1 MLELRQHKE
10 RVENIQR
17 QIIMQ
22 PTYSQLSTL
31 CGGARLILL
40 DANEF
45 IPNRDFKNLD
55 AYRGYG
61 DHVNSYVRWYC
72 NRNRKVEGDEW
83 DKLYWQTYLNGARA
97 RIFNDYLLF
106 LEHKREPRKMF
117 YKPKIKQ
124 FEKFQLIESYQG
136 MLDDKYDIL
145 CISMPPGTGKAQ
157 PLYSKVLT
165 PNGFVQMGDLKVGD
179 KVFAANGNEST
190 VVGIF
195 PQGKRKIYE
204 ITLDDGSKCR
214 ASDNHLWTVQS
225 RHDRRISKKHP
236 RETYRTITT
245 EDMIKNLYVE
255 NGKRKNYSIDYIKP
269 IDFPT
274 AELKLHPYVMG
285 ILIGD
290 GYLGGTPTFST
301 GDPEVIDLVNSFL
314 PPGYKVKHKDRCTY
328 IINGHEK
335 ERRPNS
341 LVTKAVKEYGLFGH
355 TAAQKF
361 IPKNYLYG
369 SKEQRLWLLKGLM
382 DADGT
387 TDGGNASYCTISE
400 QLANDIIELV
410 HSLGGYASKQV
421 KKSGYKD
428 KNGNYVTCH
437 DSYNVQMEFD
447 SSNSQIF
454 ATTKKQS
461 KYKPKRERIRRFVK
475 SIEYIGDDEC
485 QCIYIDDSS
494 HLYITDDYIATHNT
508 TLLKFFH
515 SAVIGWFPD
524 DYSLFY
530 SHSGDITRMYYDGV
544 YQMVDDALEY
554 AWHDIFPDLKI
565 TSTNAL
571 MQQFNVGK
579 YKPFPSLQTTS
590 VGAKSA
596 GKVRASKFLLTDDM
610 IGSLEETLN
619 KNYLDKMWG
628 AYTVDALQR
637 KTVDSNNN
645 PCKEIMQATR
655 WSTQDVIGRL
665 IDIYDGNNRVRVIS
679 IPATDPETGD
689 SNFDYAIGGFT
700 KEFFAKQALL
710 MDDVSYNCLYMQQP
724 VEREGLLFPE
734 EKIMRYKELP
744 TSKIE
749 CITAQADTKSTG
761 TDFFVLPVLIKYE
774 GKDLYYCVDCV
785 CSNSSDY
792 EAQYENS
799 ANLLADNKVEDCEF
813 EGNSGGDRVSLEVD
827 KRVLE
832 KGWICNIS
840 SRMTETNKEARIY
853 QCSNWILQHVVF
865 KDKKLYTP
873 KEPYGVMM
881 SLLAQYST
889 SGKKQLDDVPDTFAN
904 FALRIQRRKPRPTR
918 IINSIY

>member
-22 PTYSQLSTL
+22 PTYSQLNTL

-190 VVGIF
+190 VTGIF
-195 PQGKRKIYE
+195 PQGLRKIYE
-204 ITLDDGSKCR
+204 ITLENSYKCR
-214 ASDNHLWTVQS
+214 ASDNHLWLS
-225 RHDRRISKKHP
+225 IY
-236 RETYRTITT
+236 ET
-245 EDMIKNLYVE
+245 
-255 NGKRKNYSIDYIKP
+255 
-269 IDFPT
+269 
-274 AELKLHPYVMG
+274 
-285 ILIGD
+285 
-290 GYLGGTPTFST
+290 
-301 GDPEVIDLVNSFL
+301 
-314 PPGYKVKHKDRCTY
+314 
-328 IINGHEK
+328 
-335 ERRPNS
+335 
-341 LVTKAVKEYGLFGH
+341 
-355 TAAQKF
+355 
-361 IPKNYLYG
+361 
-369 SKEQRLWLLKGLM
+369 
-382 DADGT
+382 
-387 TDGGNASYCTISE
+387 
-400 QLANDIIELV
+400 
-410 HSLGGYASKQV
+410 SLGV
-421 KKSGYKD
+421 SGYQK
-428 KNGNYVTCH
+428 VVET
-437 DSYNVQMEFD
+437 SRML
-447 SSNSQIF
+447 
-454 ATTKKQS
+454 
-461 KYKPKRERIRRFVK
+461 YKPTHFYIPCISGENFNHFEYCRIK
-475 SIEYIGDDEC
+475 SIKYVGLDEC
-485 QCIYIDDSS
+485 QCIYIDDPS
-494 HLYITDDYIATHNT
+494 HLYVTDDYIVTHNT

-610 IGSLEETLN
+610 IGSLEEALS
-619 KNYLDKMWG
+619 KNYLDKMWR

-637 KTVDSNNN
+637 KIVDSNNN

-749 CITAQADTKSTG
+749 RITAQADTKSTG
-761 TDFFVLPVLIKYE
+761 TDFFVLPVLTKYE

-785 CSNSSDY
+785 CSSSPDY

-799 ANLLADNKVEDCEF
+799 ANLLVDNKVEDCEF

>member
-22 PTYSQLSTL
+22 PTYSQLNTL

-55 AYRGYG
+55 AYRRYG

-165 PNGFVQMGDLKVGD
+165 PNGFVRMGDLKVGD
-179 KVFAANGNEST
+179 KVFAANGNKST
-190 VVGIF
+190 VTGIF
-195 PQGKRKIYE
+195 PQGLRKIYE
-204 ITLDDGSKCR
+204 ITLENGYKCR
-214 ASDNHLWTVQS
+214 ASDNHLWLS
-225 RHDRRISKKHP
+225 IY
-236 RETYRTITT
+236 ETS
-245 EDMIKNLYVE
+245 L
-255 NGKRKNYSIDYIKP
+255 
-269 IDFPT
+269 
-274 AELKLHPYVMG
+274 
-285 ILIGD
+285 
-290 GYLGGTPTFST
+290 
-301 GDPEVIDLVNSFL
+301 EV
-314 PPGYKVKHKDRCTY
+314 
-328 IINGHEK
+328 
-335 ERRPNS
+335 
-341 LVTKAVKEYGLFGH
+341 
-355 TAAQKF
+355 
-361 IPKNYLYG
+361 
-369 SKEQRLWLLKGLM
+369 
-382 DADGT
+382 
-387 TDGGNASYCTISE
+387 
-400 QLANDIIELV
+400 
-410 HSLGGYASKQV
+410 
-421 KKSGYKD
+421 SGYQK
-428 KNGNYVTCH
+428 VVET
-437 DSYNVQMEFD
+437 SRML
-447 SSNSQIF
+447 
-454 ATTKKQS
+454 
-461 KYKPKRERIRRFVK
+461 YKPTRFYIPCISGENFNHFEYCRIK
-475 SIEYIGDDEC
+475 SIKYVGLDEC
-485 QCIYIDDSS
+485 QCIYIDDPS
-494 HLYITDDYIATHNT
+494 HLYVTDDYIVTHNT

-544 YQMVDDALEY
+544 YQMVDDSLEY

-610 IGSLEETLN
+610 IGSLEEALN

-679 IPATDPETGD
+679 IPATDTETGD

-749 CITAQADTKSTG
+749 RITAQADTKSTG

>member
-1 MLELRQHKE
+1 MLRKEEPLFLLELRQHKE

-145 CISMPPGTGKAQ
+145 CISMPPGTGK
-157 PLYSKVLT
+157 
-165 PNGFVQMGDLKVGD
+165 
-179 KVFAANGNEST
+179 
-190 VVGIF
+190 
-195 PQGKRKIYE
+195 
-204 ITLDDGSKCR
+204 
-214 ASDNHLWTVQS
+214 
-225 RHDRRISKKHP
+225 
-236 RETYRTITT
+236 
-245 EDMIKNLYVE
+245 
-255 NGKRKNYSIDYIKP
+255 
-269 IDFPT
+269 
-274 AELKLHPYVMG
+274 
-285 ILIGD
+285 
-290 GYLGGTPTFST
+290 
-301 GDPEVIDLVNSFL
+301 
-314 PPGYKVKHKDRCTY
+314 
-328 IINGHEK
+328 
-335 ERRPNS
+335 
-341 LVTKAVKEYGLFGH
+341 
-355 TAAQKF
+355 
-361 IPKNYLYG
+361 
-369 SKEQRLWLLKGLM
+369 
-382 DADGT
+382 
-387 TDGGNASYCTISE
+387 
-400 QLANDIIELV
+400 
-410 HSLGGYASKQV
+410 
-421 KKSGYKD
+421 
-428 KNGNYVTCH
+428 
-437 DSYNVQMEFD
+437 
-447 SSNSQIF
+447 
-454 ATTKKQS
+454 
-461 KYKPKRERIRRFVK
+461 
-475 SIEYIGDDEC
+475 
-485 QCIYIDDSS
+485 
-494 HLYITDDYIATHNT
+494 T

-530 SHSGDITRMYYDGV
+530 SHSSDITRMYYDGV
-544 YQMVDDALEY
+544 YQMVDDSLEY

-610 IGSLEETLN
+610 IGSLEEALN

-665 IDIYDGNNRVRVIS
+665 IDIYEGNNRVRVIS

-710 MDDVSYNCLYMQQP
+710 MDDVSYNCLYKQRP

-749 CITAQADTKSTG
+749 RITAQADTKSTG

-853 QCSNWILQHVVF
+853 QCSNWILQHIVF

-904 FALRIQRRKPRPTR
+904 FALRIQRGKPRPTR

>member
-22 PTYSQLSTL
+22 PTYSQLNTL

-55 AYRGYG
+55 AYRRYG

-145 CISMPPGTGKAQ
+145 CISMPPGTGK
-157 PLYSKVLT
+157 
-165 PNGFVQMGDLKVGD
+165 
-179 KVFAANGNEST
+179 
-190 VVGIF
+190 
-195 PQGKRKIYE
+195 
-204 ITLDDGSKCR
+204 
-214 ASDNHLWTVQS
+214 
-225 RHDRRISKKHP
+225 
-236 RETYRTITT
+236 
-245 EDMIKNLYVE
+245 
-255 NGKRKNYSIDYIKP
+255 
-269 IDFPT
+269 
-274 AELKLHPYVMG
+274 
-285 ILIGD
+285 
-290 GYLGGTPTFST
+290 
-301 GDPEVIDLVNSFL
+301 
-314 PPGYKVKHKDRCTY
+314 
-328 IINGHEK
+328 
-335 ERRPNS
+335 
-341 LVTKAVKEYGLFGH
+341 
-355 TAAQKF
+355 
-361 IPKNYLYG
+361 
-369 SKEQRLWLLKGLM
+369 
-382 DADGT
+382 
-387 TDGGNASYCTISE
+387 
-400 QLANDIIELV
+400 
-410 HSLGGYASKQV
+410 
-421 KKSGYKD
+421 
-428 KNGNYVTCH
+428 
-437 DSYNVQMEFD
+437 
-447 SSNSQIF
+447 
-454 ATTKKQS
+454 
-461 KYKPKRERIRRFVK
+461 
-475 SIEYIGDDEC
+475 
-485 QCIYIDDSS
+485 
-494 HLYITDDYIATHNT
+494 T

-610 IGSLEETLN
+610 IGSLEEALN

-749 CITAQADTKSTG
+749 RITAQADTKSTG

-785 CSNSSDY
+785 CSSSPDY

-799 ANLLADNKVEDCEF
+799 ANLLVDNKVEDCEF
-813 EGNSGGDRVSLEVD
+813 ESNNGGDRVSLEVN
-827 KRVLE
+827 KRVLK

-840 SRMTETNKEARIY
+840 FRATETNKEARIY

-881 SLLAQYST
+881 SLLVQYST

>member
-1 MLELRQHKE
+1 MFELRQHKE

-165 PNGFVQMGDLKVGD
+165 PNGFARMGDLKVGD

-190 VVGIF
+190 VTGIF
-195 PQGKRKIYE
+195 PQGLRKIYE
-204 ITLDDGSKCR
+204 ITLENGYKCR
-214 ASDNHLWTVQS
+214 ASDNHLWLSVYETSLEVFECQKVVETS
-225 RHDRRISKKHP
+225 R
-236 RETYRTITT
+236 
-245 EDMIKNLYVE
+245 ML
-255 NGKRKNYSIDYIKP
+255 
-269 IDFPT
+269 
-274 AELKLHPYVMG
+274 
-285 ILIGD
+285 
-290 GYLGGTPTFST
+290 
-301 GDPEVIDLVNSFL
+301 
-314 PPGYKVKHKDRCTY
+314 
-328 IINGHEK
+328 
-335 ERRPNS
+335 
-341 LVTKAVKEYGLFGH
+341 
-355 TAAQKF
+355 
-361 IPKNYLYG
+361 
-369 SKEQRLWLLKGLM
+369 
-382 DADGT
+382 
-387 TDGGNASYCTISE
+387 
-400 QLANDIIELV
+400 
-410 HSLGGYASKQV
+410 
-421 KKSGYKD
+421 
-428 KNGNYVTCH
+428 
-437 DSYNVQMEFD
+437 
-447 SSNSQIF
+447 
-454 ATTKKQS
+454 
-461 KYKPKRERIRRFVK
+461 YKPTHFYIPCISGENFNHFEYCRIK
-475 SIEYIGDDEC
+475 SIEYIGNDEC
-485 QCIYIDDSS
+485 QCIYIDDPS
-494 HLYITDDYIATHNT
+494 HLYVTDDYIVTHNT

-544 YQMVDDALEY
+544 YQMVDDSLEY

-610 IGSLEETLN
+610 IGSLEEALN
-619 KNYLDKMWG
+619 KSYLDKMWG

-749 CITAQADTKSTG
+749 RITAQADTKSTG

>member
-17 QIIMQ
+17 QIVMQ

-145 CISMPPGTGKAQ
+145 CISMPPGTGK
-157 PLYSKVLT
+157 
-165 PNGFVQMGDLKVGD
+165 
-179 KVFAANGNEST
+179 
-190 VVGIF
+190 
-195 PQGKRKIYE
+195 
-204 ITLDDGSKCR
+204 
-214 ASDNHLWTVQS
+214 
-225 RHDRRISKKHP
+225 
-236 RETYRTITT
+236 
-245 EDMIKNLYVE
+245 
-255 NGKRKNYSIDYIKP
+255 
-269 IDFPT
+269 
-274 AELKLHPYVMG
+274 
-285 ILIGD
+285 
-290 GYLGGTPTFST
+290 
-301 GDPEVIDLVNSFL
+301 
-314 PPGYKVKHKDRCTY
+314 
-328 IINGHEK
+328 
-335 ERRPNS
+335 
-341 LVTKAVKEYGLFGH
+341 
-355 TAAQKF
+355 
-361 IPKNYLYG
+361 
-369 SKEQRLWLLKGLM
+369 
-382 DADGT
+382 
-387 TDGGNASYCTISE
+387 
-400 QLANDIIELV
+400 
-410 HSLGGYASKQV
+410 
-421 KKSGYKD
+421 
-428 KNGNYVTCH
+428 
-437 DSYNVQMEFD
+437 
-447 SSNSQIF
+447 
-454 ATTKKQS
+454 
-461 KYKPKRERIRRFVK
+461 
-475 SIEYIGDDEC
+475 
-485 QCIYIDDSS
+485 
-494 HLYITDDYIATHNT
+494 T

-530 SHSGDITRMYYDGV
+530 SHSSDITRMYYDGV
-544 YQMVDDALEY
+544 YQMVDDSLEY

-610 IGSLEETLN
+610 IGSLEEALN

-700 KEFFAKQALL
+700 KEFFANQALL
-710 MDDVSYNCLYMQQP
+710 MDDVSYNCLYKQQP

-749 CITAQADTKSTG
+749 RITAQADTKSTG

-785 CSNSSDY
+785 CSSSPDY

-799 ANLLADNKVEDCEF
+799 ANLLVDNKVEDCEF
-813 EGNSGGDRVSLEVD
+813 ESNNGGDRVSLEVN
-827 KRVLE
+827 KRVLK

-840 SRMTETNKEARIY
+840 FRATETNKEARIY

-904 FALRIQRRKPRPTR
+904 FALRIQRREPKPAR

>member
-17 QIIMQ
+17 QIVMQ

-145 CISMPPGTGKAQ
+145 CISMPPGTGK
-157 PLYSKVLT
+157 
-165 PNGFVQMGDLKVGD
+165 
-179 KVFAANGNEST
+179 
-190 VVGIF
+190 
-195 PQGKRKIYE
+195 
-204 ITLDDGSKCR
+204 
-214 ASDNHLWTVQS
+214 
-225 RHDRRISKKHP
+225 
-236 RETYRTITT
+236 
-245 EDMIKNLYVE
+245 
-255 NGKRKNYSIDYIKP
+255 
-269 IDFPT
+269 
-274 AELKLHPYVMG
+274 
-285 ILIGD
+285 
-290 GYLGGTPTFST
+290 
-301 GDPEVIDLVNSFL
+301 
-314 PPGYKVKHKDRCTY
+314 
-328 IINGHEK
+328 
-335 ERRPNS
+335 
-341 LVTKAVKEYGLFGH
+341 
-355 TAAQKF
+355 
-361 IPKNYLYG
+361 
-369 SKEQRLWLLKGLM
+369 
-382 DADGT
+382 
-387 TDGGNASYCTISE
+387 
-400 QLANDIIELV
+400 
-410 HSLGGYASKQV
+410 
-421 KKSGYKD
+421 
-428 KNGNYVTCH
+428 
-437 DSYNVQMEFD
+437 
-447 SSNSQIF
+447 
-454 ATTKKQS
+454 
-461 KYKPKRERIRRFVK
+461 
-475 SIEYIGDDEC
+475 
-485 QCIYIDDSS
+485 
-494 HLYITDDYIATHNT
+494 T

-530 SHSGDITRMYYDGV
+530 SHSSDTTRMYYDGV
-544 YQMVDDALEY
+544 YQMVDDSLEY

-610 IGSLEETLN
+610 IGSLEEALN

-700 KEFFAKQALL
+700 KEFFANQALL
-710 MDDVSYNCLYMQQP
+710 MDDVSYNCLYKQQP

-749 CITAQADTKSTG
+749 RITAQADTKSTG

-785 CSNSSDY
+785 CSSSPDY

-799 ANLLADNKVEDCEF
+799 ANLLVDNKVEDCEF
-813 EGNSGGDRVSLEVD
+813 ESNNGGDRVSLEVN
-827 KRVLE
+827 KRVLK

-840 SRMTETNKEARIY
+840 FRATETNKEARIY

-904 FALRIQRRKPRPTR
+904 FALRIQRREPKPAR

>member
-1 MLELRQHKE
+1 MLRKEEPLFLLELRQHKE

-22 PTYSQLSTL
+22 PTYSQLNTL

-72 NRNRKVEGDEW
+72 HRNRKVEGDEW

-145 CISMPPGTGKAQ
+145 CISMPPGMGKAQ

-165 PNGFVQMGDLKVGD
+165 PNSFVRMGDLKVGD

-190 VVGIF
+190 VTGIF
-195 PQGKRKIYE
+195 PQGLRKIYE
-204 ITLDDGSKCR
+204 ITLENGYKCR
-214 ASDNHLWTVQS
+214 ASDNHLWLS
-225 RHDRRISKKHP
+225 IY
-236 RETYRTITT
+236 ET
-245 EDMIKNLYVE
+245 
-255 NGKRKNYSIDYIKP
+255 
-269 IDFPT
+269 
-274 AELKLHPYVMG
+274 
-285 ILIGD
+285 
-290 GYLGGTPTFST
+290 
-301 GDPEVIDLVNSFL
+301 
-314 PPGYKVKHKDRCTY
+314 
-328 IINGHEK
+328 
-335 ERRPNS
+335 
-341 LVTKAVKEYGLFGH
+341 
-355 TAAQKF
+355 
-361 IPKNYLYG
+361 
-369 SKEQRLWLLKGLM
+369 
-382 DADGT
+382 
-387 TDGGNASYCTISE
+387 
-400 QLANDIIELV
+400 
-410 HSLGGYASKQV
+410 SLGV
-421 KKSGYKD
+421 SGYQKVVD
-428 KNGNYVTCH
+428 T
-437 DSYNVQMEFD
+437 SRML
-447 SSNSQIF
+447 
-454 ATTKKQS
+454 
-461 KYKPKRERIRRFVK
+461 YKPTHFYIPCISGENFNHFEYCRIK
-475 SIEYIGDDEC
+475 SIKYVGLDEC
-485 QCIYIDDSS
+485 QCIYIDDPS
-494 HLYITDDYIATHNT
+494 HLYVTDDYIVTHNT

-530 SHSGDITRMYYDGV
+530 SHSSDITRMYYDGV
-544 YQMVDDALEY
+544 YQMVDDSLEY

-610 IGSLEETLN
+610 IGSLEEALN

-665 IDIYDGNNRVRVIS
+665 IDIYEGNNRVRVIS

-749 CITAQADTKSTG
+749 RITAQADTKSTG

-799 ANLLADNKVEDCEF
+799 ANLLVDNKVEDCEF

>member
-22 PTYSQLSTL
+22 PTYSQLNTL

-190 VVGIF
+190 ITGIF
-195 PQGKRKIYE
+195 PQGLRKIYE
-204 ITLDDGSKCR
+204 ITLENGYKCR
-214 ASDNHLWTVQS
+214 ASDNHLWLSVYETSLEVFECQKVVETS
-225 RHDRRISKKHP
+225 R
-236 RETYRTITT
+236 
-245 EDMIKNLYVE
+245 ML
-255 NGKRKNYSIDYIKP
+255 
-269 IDFPT
+269 
-274 AELKLHPYVMG
+274 
-285 ILIGD
+285 
-290 GYLGGTPTFST
+290 
-301 GDPEVIDLVNSFL
+301 
-314 PPGYKVKHKDRCTY
+314 
-328 IINGHEK
+328 
-335 ERRPNS
+335 
-341 LVTKAVKEYGLFGH
+341 
-355 TAAQKF
+355 
-361 IPKNYLYG
+361 
-369 SKEQRLWLLKGLM
+369 
-382 DADGT
+382 
-387 TDGGNASYCTISE
+387 
-400 QLANDIIELV
+400 
-410 HSLGGYASKQV
+410 
-421 KKSGYKD
+421 
-428 KNGNYVTCH
+428 
-437 DSYNVQMEFD
+437 
-447 SSNSQIF
+447 
-454 ATTKKQS
+454 
-461 KYKPKRERIRRFVK
+461 YKPTHFYIPCISGENFNHFEYCRIK
-475 SIEYIGDDEC
+475 SIKYVGLDEC
-485 QCIYIDDSS
+485 QCIYIDDPS
-494 HLYITDDYIATHNT
+494 HLYVTDDYIVTHNT

-530 SHSGDITRMYYDGV
+530 SHSSDITRMYYDGV
-544 YQMVDDALEY
+544 YQMVDDSLEY

-610 IGSLEETLN
+610 IGSLEEALN

-665 IDIYDGNNRVRVIS
+665 IDIYEGNNRVRVIS

-749 CITAQADTKSTG
+749 RITAQADTKSTG

-799 ANLLADNKVEDCEF
+799 ANLLVDNKVEDCEF

>member
-22 PTYSQLSTL
+22 PTYSQLNTL

-190 VVGIF
+190 VTGIF
-195 PQGKRKIYE
+195 PQGLRKIYE
-204 ITLDDGSKCR
+204 ITLENGYKCR
-214 ASDNHLWTVQS
+214 ASDNHLWLSIYETLLGVSGYQKVVETS
-225 RHDRRISKKHP
+225 RMLYKPTRFYIPCISGENFNHFEYCRIKS
-236 RETYRTITT
+236 
-245 EDMIKNLYVE
+245 IKYVE
-255 NGKRKNYSIDYIKP
+255 
-269 IDFPT
+269 
-274 AELKLHPYVMG
+274 L
-285 ILIGD
+285 
-290 GYLGGTPTFST
+290 
-301 GDPEVIDLVNSFL
+301 
-314 PPGYKVKHKDRCTY
+314 
-328 IINGHEK
+328 
-335 ERRPNS
+335 
-341 LVTKAVKEYGLFGH
+341 
-355 TAAQKF
+355 
-361 IPKNYLYG
+361 
-369 SKEQRLWLLKGLM
+369 
-382 DADGT
+382 
-387 TDGGNASYCTISE
+387 
-400 QLANDIIELV
+400 
-410 HSLGGYASKQV
+410 
-421 KKSGYKD
+421 
-428 KNGNYVTCH
+428 
-437 DSYNVQMEFD
+437 
-447 SSNSQIF
+447 
-454 ATTKKQS
+454 
-461 KYKPKRERIRRFVK
+461 
-475 SIEYIGDDEC
+475 DEC
-485 QCIYIDDSS
+485 QCIYIDDPS
-494 HLYITDDYIATHNT
+494 HLYVTDDYIVTHNT

-610 IGSLEETLN
+610 IGSLEEALN

-749 CITAQADTKSTG
+749 RITAQADTKSTG

>member
-17 QIIMQ
+17 QIVMQ

-145 CISMPPGTGKAQ
+145 CISMPPGTGK
-157 PLYSKVLT
+157 
-165 PNGFVQMGDLKVGD
+165 
-179 KVFAANGNEST
+179 
-190 VVGIF
+190 
-195 PQGKRKIYE
+195 
-204 ITLDDGSKCR
+204 
-214 ASDNHLWTVQS
+214 
-225 RHDRRISKKHP
+225 
-236 RETYRTITT
+236 
-245 EDMIKNLYVE
+245 
-255 NGKRKNYSIDYIKP
+255 
-269 IDFPT
+269 
-274 AELKLHPYVMG
+274 
-285 ILIGD
+285 
-290 GYLGGTPTFST
+290 
-301 GDPEVIDLVNSFL
+301 
-314 PPGYKVKHKDRCTY
+314 
-328 IINGHEK
+328 
-335 ERRPNS
+335 
-341 LVTKAVKEYGLFGH
+341 
-355 TAAQKF
+355 
-361 IPKNYLYG
+361 
-369 SKEQRLWLLKGLM
+369 
-382 DADGT
+382 
-387 TDGGNASYCTISE
+387 
-400 QLANDIIELV
+400 
-410 HSLGGYASKQV
+410 
-421 KKSGYKD
+421 
-428 KNGNYVTCH
+428 
-437 DSYNVQMEFD
+437 
-447 SSNSQIF
+447 
-454 ATTKKQS
+454 
-461 KYKPKRERIRRFVK
+461 
-475 SIEYIGDDEC
+475 
-485 QCIYIDDSS
+485 
-494 HLYITDDYIATHNT
+494 T

-530 SHSGDITRMYYDGV
+530 SHSSDITRMYYDGV
-544 YQMVDDALEY
+544 YQMVDDSLEY

-610 IGSLEETLN
+610 IGSLEEALN

-700 KEFFAKQALL
+700 KEFFATQALL
-710 MDDVSYNCLYMQQP
+710 MDDVSYNCLYKQQP

-749 CITAQADTKSTG
+749 RITAQADTKSTG

-785 CSNSSDY
+785 CSSSPDY

-799 ANLLADNKVEDCEF
+799 ANLLVDNKVEDCEF
-813 EGNSGGDRVSLEVD
+813 ESNNGGDRVSLEVN
-827 KRVLE
+827 KRVLK

-840 SRMTETNKEARIY
+840 FRATETNKEARIY

-904 FALRIQRRKPRPTR
+904 FALRIQRREPKPAR

>member
-1 MLELRQHKE
+1 MLELKQHKE
-10 RVENIQR
+10 RVESIQR
-17 QIIMQ
+17 QIIME
-22 PTYSQLSTL
+22 PTYSQLNML
-31 CGGARLILL
+31 CGGARLILS

-45 IPNRDFKNLD
+45 IPDRDFKHLD
-55 AYRGYG
+55 AYRNYG
-61 DHVNSYVRWYC
+61 DWVNHYVRWHC

-136 MLDDKYDIL
+136 MLDDRYDIL
-145 CISMPPGTGKAQ
+145 CISMPPGTGK
-157 PLYSKVLT
+157 
-165 PNGFVQMGDLKVGD
+165 
-179 KVFAANGNEST
+179 
-190 VVGIF
+190 
-195 PQGKRKIYE
+195 
-204 ITLDDGSKCR
+204 
-214 ASDNHLWTVQS
+214 
-225 RHDRRISKKHP
+225 
-236 RETYRTITT
+236 
-245 EDMIKNLYVE
+245 
-255 NGKRKNYSIDYIKP
+255 
-269 IDFPT
+269 
-274 AELKLHPYVMG
+274 
-285 ILIGD
+285 
-290 GYLGGTPTFST
+290 
-301 GDPEVIDLVNSFL
+301 
-314 PPGYKVKHKDRCTY
+314 
-328 IINGHEK
+328 
-335 ERRPNS
+335 
-341 LVTKAVKEYGLFGH
+341 
-355 TAAQKF
+355 
-361 IPKNYLYG
+361 
-369 SKEQRLWLLKGLM
+369 
-382 DADGT
+382 
-387 TDGGNASYCTISE
+387 
-400 QLANDIIELV
+400 
-410 HSLGGYASKQV
+410 
-421 KKSGYKD
+421 
-428 KNGNYVTCH
+428 
-437 DSYNVQMEFD
+437 
-447 SSNSQIF
+447 
-454 ATTKKQS
+454 
-461 KYKPKRERIRRFVK
+461 
-475 SIEYIGDDEC
+475 
-485 QCIYIDDSS
+485 
-494 HLYITDDYIATHNT
+494 T

-515 SAVIGWFPD
+515 SAVIGWFPE

-530 SHSGDITRMYYDGV
+530 SHSSDITRMYYDGV
-544 YQMVDDALEY
+544 YQMVDDAIEY

-571 MQQFNVGK
+571 MQQFNVGN

-610 IGSLEETLN
+610 IGGIEEALN
-619 KNYLDKMWG
+619 KNYLDKMWEK
-628 AYTVDALQR
+628 YTVDALQR

-655 WSTQDVIGRL
+655 WSTQDVIGRV
-665 IDIYDGNNRVRVIS
+665 IDIYEGDSRVRVIS

-700 KEFFAKQALL
+700 KEFFSRQALM
-710 MDDVSYNCLYMQQP
+710 MDEVSYNCLYMQRP

-744 TSKIE
+744 SLNIE
-749 CITAQADTKSTG
+749 RITAQADTKSKG

-799 ANLLADNKVEDCEF
+799 ANLLVDNKVEDCEF

-865 KDKKLYTP
+865 KDRKLYTP

-904 FALRIQRRKPRPTR
+904 FALRMQRRKPKPTR
-918 IINSIY
+918 IINSVY

>member
-22 PTYSQLSTL
+22 PTYSQLNTL

-190 VVGIF
+190 ITGIF
-195 PQGKRKIYE
+195 PQGLRKIYE
-204 ITLDDGSKCR
+204 ITLENGYKCR
-214 ASDNHLWTVQS
+214 ASDNHLWLSVYETSLEVFECQKVVETS
-225 RHDRRISKKHP
+225 R
-236 RETYRTITT
+236 
-245 EDMIKNLYVE
+245 ML
-255 NGKRKNYSIDYIKP
+255 
-269 IDFPT
+269 
-274 AELKLHPYVMG
+274 
-285 ILIGD
+285 
-290 GYLGGTPTFST
+290 
-301 GDPEVIDLVNSFL
+301 
-314 PPGYKVKHKDRCTY
+314 
-328 IINGHEK
+328 
-335 ERRPNS
+335 
-341 LVTKAVKEYGLFGH
+341 
-355 TAAQKF
+355 
-361 IPKNYLYG
+361 
-369 SKEQRLWLLKGLM
+369 
-382 DADGT
+382 
-387 TDGGNASYCTISE
+387 
-400 QLANDIIELV
+400 
-410 HSLGGYASKQV
+410 
-421 KKSGYKD
+421 
-428 KNGNYVTCH
+428 
-437 DSYNVQMEFD
+437 
-447 SSNSQIF
+447 
-454 ATTKKQS
+454 
-461 KYKPKRERIRRFVK
+461 YKPTHFYIPCISGENFNHFEYCRIK
-475 SIEYIGDDEC
+475 SIKYVGLDEC
-485 QCIYIDDSS
+485 QCIYIDDPS
-494 HLYITDDYIATHNT
+494 HLYVTDDYIVTHNT

-610 IGSLEETLN
+610 IGSLEEALN

-749 CITAQADTKSTG
+749 RITAQADTKSTG

-785 CSNSSDY
+785 CSSSPDY

-799 ANLLADNKVEDCEF
+799 ANLLVDNKVEDCEF
-813 EGNSGGDRVSLEVD
+813 ESNNGGDRVSLEVN
-827 KRVLE
+827 KRVLK

-840 SRMTETNKEARIY
+840 FRATETNKEARIY

-904 FALRIQRRKPRPTR
+904 FALRIQLRKPRPTR

>member
-22 PTYSQLSTL
+22 PTYSQLNTL

-179 KVFAANGNEST
+179 KVFAANGNKST
-190 VVGIF
+190 VTGIF
-195 PQGKRKIYE
+195 PQGLRKIYE
-204 ITLDDGSKCR
+204 ITLENGYKCR
-214 ASDNHLWTVQS
+214 ASDNHLWLS
-225 RHDRRISKKHP
+225 AY
-236 RETYRTITT
+236 ET
-245 EDMIKNLYVE
+245 
-255 NGKRKNYSIDYIKP
+255 
-269 IDFPT
+269 
-274 AELKLHPYVMG
+274 
-285 ILIGD
+285 
-290 GYLGGTPTFST
+290 
-301 GDPEVIDLVNSFL
+301 
-314 PPGYKVKHKDRCTY
+314 
-328 IINGHEK
+328 
-335 ERRPNS
+335 
-341 LVTKAVKEYGLFGH
+341 
-355 TAAQKF
+355 
-361 IPKNYLYG
+361 
-369 SKEQRLWLLKGLM
+369 
-382 DADGT
+382 
-387 TDGGNASYCTISE
+387 
-400 QLANDIIELV
+400 
-410 HSLGGYASKQV
+410 SLGAFGYQKVVETSR
-421 KKSGYKD
+421 
-428 KNGNYVTCH
+428 
-437 DSYNVQMEFD
+437 ML
-447 SSNSQIF
+447 
-454 ATTKKQS
+454 
-461 KYKPKRERIRRFVK
+461 YKPTHFYIPCISGENFNHFEYCRIK
-475 SIEYIGDDEC
+475 SIKYVGLDEC
-485 QCIYIDDSS
+485 QCIYIDDPS
-494 HLYITDDYIATHNT
+494 HLYVTDDYIVTHNT

-544 YQMVDDALEY
+544 YQMVDDSLEY

-610 IGSLEETLN
+610 IGSLEEALN

-749 CITAQADTKSTG
+749 RITAQADTKSTG

-785 CSNSSDY
+785 CSSSPDY

-799 ANLLADNKVEDCEF
+799 ANLLVDNKVEDCEF
-813 EGNSGGDRVSLEVD
+813 ESNNGGDRVSLEVN
-827 KRVLE
+827 KRVLK

-840 SRMTETNKEARIY
+840 FRATETNKEARIY

>member
-1 MLELRQHKE
+1 MLGKEEPLFLLELRQHKE

-22 PTYSQLSTL
+22 PTYSQLNTL

-145 CISMPPGTGKAQ
+145 CISMPPGTGK
-157 PLYSKVLT
+157 
-165 PNGFVQMGDLKVGD
+165 
-179 KVFAANGNEST
+179 
-190 VVGIF
+190 
-195 PQGKRKIYE
+195 
-204 ITLDDGSKCR
+204 
-214 ASDNHLWTVQS
+214 
-225 RHDRRISKKHP
+225 
-236 RETYRTITT
+236 
-245 EDMIKNLYVE
+245 
-255 NGKRKNYSIDYIKP
+255 
-269 IDFPT
+269 
-274 AELKLHPYVMG
+274 
-285 ILIGD
+285 
-290 GYLGGTPTFST
+290 
-301 GDPEVIDLVNSFL
+301 
-314 PPGYKVKHKDRCTY
+314 
-328 IINGHEK
+328 
-335 ERRPNS
+335 
-341 LVTKAVKEYGLFGH
+341 
-355 TAAQKF
+355 
-361 IPKNYLYG
+361 
-369 SKEQRLWLLKGLM
+369 
-382 DADGT
+382 
-387 TDGGNASYCTISE
+387 
-400 QLANDIIELV
+400 
-410 HSLGGYASKQV
+410 
-421 KKSGYKD
+421 
-428 KNGNYVTCH
+428 
-437 DSYNVQMEFD
+437 
-447 SSNSQIF
+447 
-454 ATTKKQS
+454 
-461 KYKPKRERIRRFVK
+461 
-475 SIEYIGDDEC
+475 
-485 QCIYIDDSS
+485 
-494 HLYITDDYIATHNT
+494 T

-610 IGSLEETLN
+610 IGSLEEALN

-749 CITAQADTKSTG
+749 RITAQADTKSTG

-785 CSNSSDY
+785 CSSSPDY

-799 ANLLADNKVEDCEF
+799 ANLLVDNKVEDCEF
-813 EGNSGGDRVSLEVD
+813 ESNNGGDRVSLEVN
-827 KRVLE
+827 KRVLK

-840 SRMTETNKEARIY
+840 FRATETNKEARIY

>member
-1 MLELRQHKE
+1 MLELKQHQE

-45 IPNRDFKNLD
+45 IPNHDFKNLD

-190 VVGIF
+190 VTGIF
-195 PQGKRKIYE
+195 PQGLRKIYE
-204 ITLDDGSKCR
+204 ITLENGYKCR
-214 ASDNHLWTVQS
+214 ASDNHLWLS
-225 RHDRRISKKHP
+225 AY
-236 RETYRTITT
+236 ET
-245 EDMIKNLYVE
+245 
-255 NGKRKNYSIDYIKP
+255 
-269 IDFPT
+269 
-274 AELKLHPYVMG
+274 
-285 ILIGD
+285 
-290 GYLGGTPTFST
+290 
-301 GDPEVIDLVNSFL
+301 
-314 PPGYKVKHKDRCTY
+314 
-328 IINGHEK
+328 
-335 ERRPNS
+335 
-341 LVTKAVKEYGLFGH
+341 
-355 TAAQKF
+355 
-361 IPKNYLYG
+361 
-369 SKEQRLWLLKGLM
+369 
-382 DADGT
+382 
-387 TDGGNASYCTISE
+387 
-400 QLANDIIELV
+400 
-410 HSLGGYASKQV
+410 SLGTFGYQKVVETSK
-421 KKSGYKD
+421 
-428 KNGNYVTCH
+428 
-437 DSYNVQMEFD
+437 ML
-447 SSNSQIF
+447 
-454 ATTKKQS
+454 
-461 KYKPKRERIRRFVK
+461 YKPTHFYIPCISGENFNHFEYCRIK
-475 SIEYIGDDEC
+475 SIKYVGLDEC
-485 QCIYIDDSS
+485 QCIYIDDPS
-494 HLYITDDYIATHNT
+494 HLYVTDDYIVTHNT

-610 IGSLEETLN
+610 IGSLEEALN

-749 CITAQADTKSTG
+749 RITAQADTKSTG

-785 CSNSSDY
+785 CSSSPDY

-799 ANLLADNKVEDCEF
+799 ANLLVDNKAEDCEF
-813 EGNSGGDRVSLEVD
+813 ESNNGGDRVSLEVN
-827 KRVLE
+827 KRVLK

-840 SRMTETNKEARIY
+840 FRATETNKEARIY